1 MTLVKFLHCDARYFK
16 GNLKGKLNETCH
28 NIFEQ
33 FSMHFYILSNYESG
47 RWTVGLKRFLE
58 VICTLQRELLSQ
70 VGGFNF
76 CDFENLYIF
85 LTDKK
90 IKRSI
95 VQGLREGYTISIVE
109 KQRKKFLLI
118 SKEETKLTDWQLIMI
133 FLAST
138 TTHIVHNKQHKHLRS
153 SKIFCL
159 GYESLT
165 KDSSHKVYDISRKSA
180 ECHQ

>member
-1 MTLVKFLHCDARYFK
+1 D
-16 GNLKGKLNETCH
+16 
-28 NIFEQ
+28 
-33 FSMHFYILSNYESG
+33 YESG
-47 RWTVGLKRFLE
+47 RRTVGLKRLF
-58 VICTLQRELLSQ
+58 
-70 VGGFNF
+70 GG
-76 CDFENLYIF
+76 DLHSAA
-85 LTDKK
+85 K
-90 IKRSI
+90 I
-95 VQGLREGYTISIVE
+95 VVA
-109 KQRKKFLLI
+109 
-118 SKEETKLTDWQLIMI
+118 DWQLIMI